1 VPSPEDDRLDP
12 VLLRRVGV
20 ILLGGVLGLLSSTM
34 VAVGLDL
41 LAAEFDASL
50 AAIGWAST
58 GFLLAVTVAIPFTTW
73 AVDRFG
79 GRTMWLAGLIV
90 FAAASVGAGLA
101 WDAGSLIAFR
111 IVQGFGAGILDP
123 LVLILLA
130 RAAGPSRAGRVMGLM
145 GVVLSLGPVVG
156 PIFGGAV
163 LDRLDWPWMFYL
175 SVVIAAVVFGLSL
188 KVLPADP
195 PRAAR
200 AASPRLDVVGLA
212 LIGPGVAALVLAA
225 SQAAEHAAFA
235 AWQTL
240 LPLGAGV
247 VLLAVYA
254 AWALRARN
262 ETPLIDLRMFASS
275 GFSASVTI
283 MGLTGTV
290 MYASLIV
297 LPLYYQQA
305 HGSSVLAAGLLIA
318 PFGLGGTVSMPLA
331 GWISDR
337 VGSRSLARAG
347 AVVLL
352 ACALGLTRLE
362 ADTPVAWPV
371 AATLVMGLASG
382 FVSAPTMGSLY
393 RTLPPEQVAQGS
405 SVLYMLNQLGGSI
418 GIAVVALILSTATGP
433 DRGFQGVYWF
443 LTAVLAV
450 ILAATWLLPSGER
463 AASEPTAEPTA
474 EPVPNLANH

>member
-1 VPSPEDDRLDP
+1 MSSTGNDRLDAA
-12 VLLRRVGV
+12 LLRVVAV

-79 GRTMWLAGLIV
+79 GRRMWLIGLAL
-90 FAAASVGAGLA
+90 FAAASLAAGFA
-101 WDAGSLIAFR
+101 WDAGSLVAFR
-111 IVQGFGAGILDP
+111 ILQGFGAGILDP

-130 RAAGPSRAGRVMGLM
+130 RAAGPARAGRVMGLM

-175 SVVIAAVVFGLSL
+175 SVLIAAVVFVISL
-188 KVLPADP
+188 QVLPADP
-195 PRAAR
+195 PREAGQGQ
-200 AASPRLDVVGLA
+200 PQLDVVGLA
-212 LIGPGVAALVLAA
+212 LIGPGVAALILAA
-225 SQAAEHAAFA
+225 SQAAEHSAFTV
-235 AWQTL
+235 WQTL
-240 LPLGAGV
+240 LPLAAGAA
-247 VLLAVYA
+247 LLAVYA
-254 AWALRARN
+254 FRALRPGSD
-262 ETPLIDLRMFASS
+262 PLIDLRMFANP

-283 MGLTGTV
+283 MGLTGVV
-290 MYASLIV
+290 MYASLVV

-305 HGSSVLAAGLLIA
+305 HGSTVLAAGLLVA
-318 PFGLGGTVSMPLA
+318 PFGLGGTLSMPLA

-337 VGSRSLARAG
+337 IGSRILARAG
-347 AVVLL
+347 ATVLL
-352 ACALGLTRLE
+352 ACVIGLTRLDT
-362 ADTPVAWPV
+362 DTPVAWPV
-371 AATLVMGLASG
+371 AATLAMGLASG

-393 RTLPPEQVAQGS
+393 RTLPASQVAQGS

-418 GIAVVALILSTATGP
+418 GIAVVALILSVATEAV
-433 DRGFQGVYWF
+433 RGFHGVYWF
-443 LTAVLAV
+443 LAAVLTAVLA
-450 ILAATWLLPSGER
+450 ATWFLPGSN
-463 AASEPTAEPTA
+463 ALPDAEPRVESA
-474 EPVPNLANH
+474 AGAVQS